1 MLCRNRREVAYWER
15 RAHRC
20 PVGTYADPRLGAL
33 PHLITVTEPCGRW
46 CSGSRR
52 TIAGWRSRALGR
64 RIVGRRRPPT
74 PPHPQPLNQGRSKI
88 REELAC
94 YAPQNS
100 GLRCLH
106 VNAYHLPRLIA
117 SRTIGMDRTIGQ
129 SSLGPARLRLARTEQ
144 NCDPC
149 SLDQLQ
155 RSPVRSSSTRWLE
168 PALSWEAVCPH
179 RCERSQ

>member
-1 MLCRNRREVAYWER
+1 MIDNPERGIFYCVCSAGTVVRSRIGNGVRTGVRSAPRRSAAR
-15 RAHRC
+15 
-20 PVGTYADPRLGAL
+20 GAL

-106 VNAYHLPRLIA
+106 VTH
-117 SRTIGMDRTIGQ
+117 TICHG
-129 SSLGPARLRLARTEQ
+129 
-144 NCDPC
+144 
-149 SLDQLQ
+149 
-155 RSPVRSSSTRWLE
+155 
-168 PALSWEAVCPH
+168 
-179 RCERSQ
+179 